1 MTDELMEWI
10 SVEDERRPKEGQ
22 VVDVLIKGKT
32 RQVDAK
38 FLCGRFKYEVYMYE
52 WAIINDVTHWM
63 SLLYPTHRR
72 SHER

>member
-10 SVEDERRPKEGQ
+10 SVEDECRPKEGQ

-38 FLCGRFKYEVYMYE
+38 FLCGRFKYEMYIYE
-52 WAIINDVTHWM
+52 WEIINNVTHWM
-63 SLLYPTHRR
+63 PLPNPP
-72 SHER
+72 EKP